1 MRWVGW
7 IRWGLSKCGI
17 AGSIKWK
24 SFNPNKNPVTGK
36 SGLQGHF
43 EKHGHEFGDITQN
56 QYLAKAK
63 DFASK
68 PLTESMQE
76 TTVGN
81 FVIKHD
87 KSTGE
92 IFVGHMGKREIRTYY
107 KDDGRSSNPFQGAI
121 DLAGAK

>member
-1 MRWVGW
+1 MERSL
-7 IRWGLSKCGI
+7 GLSNCGI
-17 AGSIKWK
+17 ASSVKWK

-56 QYLAKAK
+56 QYLAKE
-63 DFASK
+63 FASK

-76 TTVGN
+76 TNIGN

-107 KDDGRSSNPFQGAI
+107 KDDGRSSNPFQDAI
-121 DLAGAK
+121 VLAGAK